1 MRRFIYWFKEDLLLR
16 VVFTLVCLGAIAIIY
31 VIIDDTFKVARYVEE
46 NQCITTGR
54 TNSVMFLMPVFTGD
68 TTIMVPQ
75 VAVER
80 EWYCSK
86 TNETFWR

>member
-1 MRRFIYWFKEDLLLR
+1 MRRFIHWFKEDLLLR
-16 VVFTLVCLGAIAIIY
+16 VVFTLVCLGAIAIVY

-46 NQCITTGR
+46 NHCRTTGR
-54 TNSVMFLMPVFTGD
+54 TNSIMFLMPVFTGD

-75 VAVER
+75 FTVER

-86 TNETFWR
+86 TDERFWR